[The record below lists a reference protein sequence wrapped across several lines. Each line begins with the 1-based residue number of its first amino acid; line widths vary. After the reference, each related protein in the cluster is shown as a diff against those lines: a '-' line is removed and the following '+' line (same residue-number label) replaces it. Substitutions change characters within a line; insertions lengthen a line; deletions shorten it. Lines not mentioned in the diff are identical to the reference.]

1 MPQVIDH
8 IDAIARKKK
17 RAVLYL
23 EFHPA
28 STFHSQ
34 VIETDEDHDLYMESK
49 HRISDYKYE
58 KDAVRDEII
67 ENLNRLGVSW
77 VECGPIASESGFS
90 SYKGQ
95 IYLDVP
101 MDDDLPLYHE
111 LNDYLEYP
119 NGEMRFPT
127 VRFYYLALEVAMQNA
142 HHDEPGF
149 WETWAENF

>member
-28 STFHSQ
+28 STFRSQ
-34 VIETDEDHDLYMESK
+34 VIETDEDHDLYLESK

-77 VECGPIASESGFS
+77 VECGSIASECGFS

-95 IYLDVP
+95 IYIDVP
-101 MDDDLPLYHE
+101 MDVNLPIYRE

-119 NGEMRFPT
+119 NGEMRFST
-127 VRFYYLALEVAMQNA
+127 VRFNYLTLEVAMKNA

-149 WETWAENF
+149 WETWADNF

>member
-1 MPQVIDH
+1 
-8 IDAIARKKK
+8 
-17 RAVLYL
+17 
-23 EFHPA
+23 
-28 STFHSQ
+28 
-34 VIETDEDHDLYMESK
+34 VIETDEDHDLYLESK

-77 VECGPIASESGFS
+77 VECGSIASECGFS

-95 IYLDVP
+95 IYIDVP
-101 MDDDLPLYHE
+101 MDVNLPIYRE

-119 NGEMRFPT
+119 NGEMRFST
-127 VRFYYLALEVAMQNA
+127 VRFNYLTLEVAMKNA

-149 WETWAENF
+149 WETWADNF

>member
-1 MPQVIDH
+1 M
-8 IDAIARKKK
+8 
-17 RAVLYL
+17 
-23 EFHPA
+23 
-28 STFHSQ
+28 FHSQ
-34 VIETDEDHDLYMESK
+34 VIETDEDHDLYLESK

-77 VECGPIASESGFS
+77 VECGSIASECGFS

-95 IYLDVP
+95 IYIDVP
-101 MDDDLPLYHE
+101 MDVNLPIYRE

-119 NGEMRFPT
+119 NGEMRFST
-127 VRFYYLALEVAMQNA
+127 VRFNYLTLEVAMKNA